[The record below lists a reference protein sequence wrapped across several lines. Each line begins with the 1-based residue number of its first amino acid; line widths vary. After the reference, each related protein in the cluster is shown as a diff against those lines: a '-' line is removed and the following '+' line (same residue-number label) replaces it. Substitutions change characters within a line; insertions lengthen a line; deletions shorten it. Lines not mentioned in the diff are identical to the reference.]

1 MHVYVR
7 ACTCR
12 LGRGSTSPSPAV
24 STNGPALPAHPSP
37 WPGLCPCPGRGR
49 VVVIY
54 VCVNIRRVRSRVCL
68 VSYLTSDIITRP
80 VPPILFFGRVFA
92 RILVEMGE
100 GVIYA

>member
-1 MHVYVR
+1 M
-7 ACTCR
+7 
-12 LGRGSTSPSPAV
+12 
-24 STNGPALPAHPSP
+24 
-37 WPGLCPCPGRGR
+37 
-49 VVVIY
+49 VVIY